1 MSLGLSIMIRMSAEE
16 RNSILTG
23 LKVELKSLLGKYQS
37 DKYPEEEYQRLLAA
51 FAAPKSI
58 GSEVIKT
65 GLCWKYGHLR
75 KSN

>member
-37 DKYPEEEYQRLLAA
+37 DKYPEEE
-51 FAAPKSI
+51 
-58 GSEVIKT
+58 
-65 GLCWKYGHLR
+65 
-75 KSN
+75 